1 MDFDGP
7 APFVVGDRGG
17 TSSLFGDALTIPTT
31 THHRLPNMTA
41 PRKGANTRFPRPT
54 ATIWRLRPTFLIFFK
69 QIFVCFKNDIIIT
82 TVHHTNDARSATSA
96 AQLAVAYA
104 CDAASSF
111 SSGLQMRS
119 YSVVIPM
126 ELSMNNR
133 QPSAQFFNPHGDFL
147 AVRAPMRRAAEFNH
161 GQSGS

>member
-1 MDFDGP
+1 
-7 APFVVGDRGG
+7 
-17 TSSLFGDALTIPTT
+17 
-31 THHRLPNMTA
+31 
-41 PRKGANTRFPRPT
+41 
-54 ATIWRLRPTFLIFFK
+54 
-69 QIFVCFKNDIIIT
+69 
-82 TVHHTNDARSATSA
+82 
-96 AQLAVAYA
+96 
-104 CDAASSF
+104 
-111 SSGLQMRS
+111 MRS

>member
-7 APFVVGDRGG
+7 APFLVGERGG
-17 TSSLFGDALTIPTT
+17 TTSIFADALTISVT

-41 PRKGANTRFPRPT
+41 PRKDANTRFPRLT
-54 ATIWRLRPTFLIFFK
+54 ATIWRLRPTFLFFK
-69 QIFVCFKNDIIIT
+69 QIFICFKNDIIVT

-133 QPSAQFFNPHGDFL
+133 QPSAQFFNPVTRRFSCSESAH
-147 AVRAPMRRAAEFNH
+147 APR
-161 GQSGS
+161 GGV